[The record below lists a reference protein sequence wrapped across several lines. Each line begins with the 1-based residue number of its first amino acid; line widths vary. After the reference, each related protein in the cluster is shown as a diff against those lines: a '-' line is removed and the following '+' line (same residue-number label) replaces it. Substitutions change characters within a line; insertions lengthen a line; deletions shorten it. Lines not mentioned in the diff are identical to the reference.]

1 MQDESIIEL
10 FFKRSE
16 QGLAEMEKKYGR
28 LCRQVAYNILSN
40 SEDADEAVNMAYMR
54 IWNAIPPARPKSLCG
69 YICTA
74 VRNTALNSFDALKRR
89 RCEEYY
95 DELTEVIADTRTVE
109 DDFDSR
115 QIGALI
121 NEFLERT
128 SKKSRQIFTA
138 RYYYNMS
145 VKEIAESSGYTETAV
160 KTRLSRTRAGLRKF
174 LEERGVDV

>member
-1 MQDESIIEL
+1 MQDESIIDL
-10 FFKRSE
+10 FFERSE
-16 QGLAEMEKKYGR
+16 QALSEVQKKYGK

-40 SEDADEAVNMAYMR
+40 SEDADEAVNTAYMR

-69 YICTA
+69 YICAA
-74 VRNTALNSFDALKRR
+74 VRNTALNAFDALRRR
-89 RCEEYY
+89 RCDELY
-95 DELTEVIADTRTVE
+95 DELTEVIADARTVE

-115 QIGALI
+115 QIMAFI
-121 NEFLERT
+121 NEFLAKT

-145 VKEIAESSGYTETAV
+145 IKDIAEAAGYTETSV
-160 KTRLSRTRAGLRKF
+160 KTRLSRTRAELRKF